1 METKLDTILNKT
13 DELQKEMHTFI
24 DEITRIDSNRV
35 ASYQDLVTTFF
46 LFKIA
51 ELKEEIKEMKTG
63 LTMNI
68 N

>member
-24 DEITRIDSNRV
+24 DEIARIDSNRV

>member
-1 METKLDTILNKT
+1 METKINTVLNKT

-24 DEITRIDSNRV
+24 DEIVRIDSNRV

-46 LFKIA
+46 LLKIA
-51 ELKEEIKEMKTG
+51 ELQEEIKEMKTG